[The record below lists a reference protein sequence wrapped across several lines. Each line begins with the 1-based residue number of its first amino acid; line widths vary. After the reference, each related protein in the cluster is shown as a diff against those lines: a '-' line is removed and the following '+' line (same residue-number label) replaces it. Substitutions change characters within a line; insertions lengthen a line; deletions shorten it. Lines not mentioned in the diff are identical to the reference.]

1 MVHASH
7 HCVGVGAGVDAPHE
21 HGEVMGP
28 APVVIVASAGR
39 GSRFAGRGHK
49 LLQALG
55 GSTVLGTTLGHV
67 LESGLP
73 LVVVTTEPLG
83 AEAARIVARRDVIVI
98 SEAEAARGMGHT
110 IAAGVQARSQA
121 SGWLV
126 LPADMPLVGAPVL
139 QAVAAA
145 LVRDAVVFAQHH
157 GRRGHPVGFSAGM
170 YSELL
175 SLTGDEGARRLLAR
189 YPAVGVETEDPGVL
203 FDIDTEADLDAAR
216 AMLPALCRG

>member
-1 MVHASH
+1 MS
-7 HCVGVGAGVDAPHE
+7 
-21 HGEVMGP
+21 
-28 APVVIVASAGR
+28 APVVIVAAAGR
-39 GSRFAGRGHK
+39 GSRYAGPGHK
-49 LLQALG
+49 LAQGLG
-55 GSTVLGTTLGHV
+55 ESTVLGVTLGHV

-73 LVVVTTEPLG
+73 LVVVTTEALAG
-83 AEAARIVARRDVIVI
+83 EASCIVARRDVVVI
-98 SEAEAARGMGHT
+98 SDAEAARGMGHS

-121 SGWLV
+121 PGWLV
-126 LPADMPLVGAPVL
+126 LPADMPMVGAPVL

-145 LVRDAVVFAQHH
+145 LARHAVVFAQHH

-203 FDIDTEADLDAAR
+203 FDIDTEADLAAAR
-216 AMLPALCRG
+216 AMMPALNRA